1 MTRIL
6 TAALLAAAASL
17 TVGSASALPL
27 AALTTAPH
35 LSAPACAPVTVLER
49 RGEWSRVTLG
59 ETYGWVRDAD
69 LAEARCQQDADIAL
83 DARYVPREEATTAY
97 A

>member
-1 MTRIL
+1 RPSPGLWTVKPRHSPPSI
-6 TAALLAAAASL
+6 TEVESPAAW
-17 TVGSASALPL
+17 
-27 AALTTAPH
+27 
-35 LSAPACAPVTVLER
+35 APVTVVAG

-69 LAEARCQQDADIAL
+69 LAAARCQQDADIAL